1 MVVICIYV
9 YFCKRGED
17 QSICP
22 LAMHMRALYICFGCN
37 GQRTQ
42 MGDHFTPRPA
52 SFFCIYWTPGPSC
65 EQLID
70 SRGVFFEGAMRNC
83 IRRTEKCLHFFL
95 QAALRAG
102 RNGTTRLG
110 SARHGSARHIM
121 YWHYIS
127 KNISAQ
133 RVSSSM
139 SWQPYYLL
147 SPSWQITFNSTCVL
161 AHCVCV
167 SRFLAFQLLSTQF
180 CPIAPCI
187 SSGTSFDLDR
197 NLSSVM

>member
-1 MVVICIYV
+1 MYICIL
-9 YFCKRGED
+9 CKRGEN
-17 QSICP
+17 QLVCP
-22 LAMHMRALYICFGCN
+22 LAMHMGALYICFGCN

-83 IRRTEKCLHFFL
+83 IRRTENAFAFSCRPRCGLD
-95 QAALRAG
+95 
-102 RNGTTRLG
+102 GTAQRG
-110 SARHGSARHIM
+110 SARLGTARHIM

-133 RVSSSM
+133 RVSSNM

-161 AHCVCV
+161 AHSVCV

-187 SSGTSFDLDR
+187 SSGTSFDSDR